1 MSTDHLDAIRVVTR
15 AEAQRACSL
24 SPDTW
29 DRMER
34 RGETPPI
41 TRLSERRIGYRVV
54 DLREWLDAR
63 REPSAA

>member
-1 MSTDHLDAIRVVTR
+1 MDPLDSIRVVTKP
-15 AEAQRACSL
+15 EAQRVCGL

-41 TRLSERRIGYRVV
+41 TRLSERRIGYRLV
-54 DLREWLDAR
+54 DLRAWLDAR
-63 REPSAA
+63 REPSTAA

>member
-1 MSTDHLDAIRVVTR
+1 MSTDHLDTVRVVTR
-15 AEAQRACSL
+15 AEAQRICSL

-29 DRMER
+29 ERLER

-63 REPSAA
+63 RELSTA